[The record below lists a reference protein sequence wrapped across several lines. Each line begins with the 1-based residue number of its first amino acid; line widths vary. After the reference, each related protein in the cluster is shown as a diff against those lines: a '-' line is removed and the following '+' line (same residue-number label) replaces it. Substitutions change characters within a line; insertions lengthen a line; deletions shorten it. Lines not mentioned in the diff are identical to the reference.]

1 MPVEL
6 ADDAAQRI
14 DLDFAGSCGA
24 AQLDVIDLFQPALS
38 DAEARKLEQ
47 WIVANLCS
55 RSADVVLRLVEP
67 NPGPAGW
74 RTRSEGRS
82 RVGTTDEM

>member
-1 MPVEL
+1 MLGWKHEGFRYSCKRPLSLDATVPQASLSITPVS
-6 ADDAAQRI
+6 
-14 DLDFAGSCGA
+14 G
-24 AQLDVIDLFQPALS
+24 V
-38 DAEARKLEQ
+38 EQ